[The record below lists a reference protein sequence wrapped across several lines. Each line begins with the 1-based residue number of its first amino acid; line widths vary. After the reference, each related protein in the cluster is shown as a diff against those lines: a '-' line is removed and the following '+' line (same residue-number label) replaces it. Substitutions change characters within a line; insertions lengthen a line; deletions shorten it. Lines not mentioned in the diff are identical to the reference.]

1 MSGVKSALA
10 LVFATLF
17 WAGNYVVG
25 HLVVQAIS
33 PLDLTWWRWLLAS
46 VPLLVLAL
54 VVEKPD
60 WRAVARQWPRLL
72 LLAALG
78 LAAYTLL
85 LYGALQYTT
94 PQSAALV
101 NSANPAVMV
110 VLAAVLLRERTG
122 WRGLLGLVISL
133 FGVLLVIT
141 DGALESVFARPLN
154 LGDLIMLG
162 AIVVWSLYTV
172 LGRGL
177 PVPPITAT
185 AVQSTM
191 IAVLLTPFAL
201 AGGASW
207 PTEAPVAWALVF
219 IVVFPSIGSYV
230 LWNIAVKSIPAGRA
244 GLYLNLITVF
254 TVAIAVA
261 LGAQLT
267 LPQLLGGLIVFAGV
281 ALSSLRP
288 ARLAV
293 AAVPMDASA
302 SSTSASAGAS
312 AGAKKP

>member
-1 MSGVKSALA
+1 MRTVKPALA
-10 LVFATLF
+10 LIFATLF

-25 HLVVQAIS
+25 HLAVQAMS

-46 VPLLVLAL
+46 VPLLVLAQ

-60 WRAVARQWPRLL
+60 WRAVARHWPRLL

-78 LAAYTLL
+78 VAGYTLL
-85 LYGALQYTT
+85 LYAALQFTS
-94 PQSAALV
+94 PQSAALITA
-101 NSANPAVMV
+101 ANPAVIV
-110 VLAAVLLRERTG
+110 VFAAVLLGERMG
-122 WRGLLGLVISL
+122 WRGILGLVISL

-141 DGALESVFARPLN
+141 DGALASVFDRPLN
-154 LGDLIMLG
+154 SGDLIMLG

-177 PVPPITAT
+177 KVPPITAT

-191 IAVLLTPFAL
+191 IAVLLAPFAL

-207 PTEAPVAWALVF
+207 PTEAPTAWALVF

-230 LWNIAVKSIPAGRA
+230 LWNLALKHIPAGRA
-244 GLYLNLITVF
+244 GVYLNLITVF
-254 TVAIAVA
+254 TVIIAVTM
-261 LGAQLT
+261 GGQLT

-281 ALSSLRP
+281 ALSSLRSAALP
-288 ARLAV
+288 A
-293 AAVPMDASA
+293 AAAMHDSP
-302 SSTSASAGAS
+302 STTS
-312 AGAKKP
+312 AKKP